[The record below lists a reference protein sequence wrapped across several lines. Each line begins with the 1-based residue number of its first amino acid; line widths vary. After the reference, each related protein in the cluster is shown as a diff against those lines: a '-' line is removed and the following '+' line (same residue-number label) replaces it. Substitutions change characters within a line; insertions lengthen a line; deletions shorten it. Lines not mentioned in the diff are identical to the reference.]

1 MKTTHLS
8 PWEQE
13 EYVIDRPT
21 PQMLRHLSE
30 CAECRGAVE
39 GLQRSTAVFRSAA
52 MEWSA
57 ESLAARPRQLL
68 ATGARRPVTALRWAI
83 AAVFPLVLMVLVFL
97 GLHPSPRP
105 IRPVVAINTANNE
118 ANREANRDDALL
130 EQVDEQLSVAVPASM
145 ESLTHLVSTESG
157 SGAGADVGA
166 RGGKPVVQTN

>member
-21 PQMLRHLSE
+21 PQMLRHLNE

-39 GLQRSTAVFRSAA
+39 GLQRSTAIFRSAA
-52 MEWSA
+52 VEWSA

-68 ATGARRPVTALRWAI
+68 VATGARRPVTALRWAI
-83 AAVFPLVLMVLVFL
+83 AAVLPLVLMVLVFL
-97 GLHPSPRP
+97 GLHPSR
-105 IRPVVAINTANNE
+105 RPVAVINTANNE
-118 ANREANRDDALL
+118 ANREANKDDALL
-130 EQVDEQLSVAVPASM
+130 QQVDEQLSVAVPASM

-157 SGAGADVGA
+157 PVSDSGGS
-166 RGGKPVVQTN
+166 KHLVQTN